1 MSSSS
6 AAMMSLANHC
16 RYDIL
21 ATRRALEQSL
31 PNFRWCLG
39 PNCSFGQEHP
49 DDPKENPIVVC
60 SSCGFVQCSHH
71 NTPWHT
77 DKSCEEYDAFLIAGS
92 SNAEKRSE
100 KIIKKIAK
108 RCPGCERY
116 INKNGG
122 CGHMTCKLQC
132 RLVEFVLRKRL
143 TMNRSMRKTVLL
155 ELLACLSGTFV
166 GLYKACLRR
175 EWEDIK
181 GAFRGQH
188 RLTRYMTSSLRWSS
202 TKDQHTN

>member
-1 MSSSS
+1 MSRSLRPRISSRGKYFHPLQRFAS
-6 AAMMSLANHC
+6 NLS

-39 PNCSFGQEHP
+39 PNCTFGQEHP

-71 NTPWHT
+71 NTPWHAGRN
-77 DKSCEEYDAFLIAGS
+77 CEEYDVMLLDTS
-92 SNAEKRSE
+92 SSAEKKSE

-108 RCPGCERY
+108 RCPQCERF

-122 CGHMTCKLQC
+122 CGHMTCRCLDRKVTGLNSANT
-132 RLVEFVLRKRL
+132 RSRSLRR
-143 TMNRSMRKTVLL
+143 TILL
-155 ELLACLSGTFV
+155 ELSAHISRTFV
-166 GLYKACLRR
+166 GLYTACLIYCDEGMNIFGEIR
-175 EWEDIK
+175 
-181 GAFRGQH
+181 
-188 RLTRYMTSSLRWSS
+188 
-202 TKDQHTN
+202 